1 MYNINE
7 AVIMTGEF
15 VEENQVEQSK
25 VNNLG
30 RYNLLS
36 FIIELIKKNHET
48 YTTFSNFSQIIC
60 YGKQVFYAWFVENC

>member
-1 MYNINE
+1 MLSNLLTLVWYFVHLGTGNDSVEGIMYNINE

-30 RYNLLS
+30 RYNLL
-36 FIIELIKKNHET
+36 
-48 YTTFSNFSQIIC
+48 
-60 YGKQVFYAWFVENC
+60 